1 MKNYCFV
8 SRACLLVSL
17 IVLMGNS
24 CNTTSNRDEAL
35 FQSYLNAELD
45 DNTPG
50 ILVNITS
57 PDKDIQWSGA
67 AGFSDMME
75 KTELRPDQTFRIAS
89 VTKTFVAATV
99 LRLWEDD
106 KIHLDDPISKYISQD
121 HTDLLI
127 EGGYHPDAIT
137 VRHLLMHTGGL
148 SCHTNSSKYT
158 FEFLKNRHVWTRTE
172 QINDMVKDTRPVGEA
187 GAQFTYSDT
196 GYVLLGEIIEN
207 VTGHSMGGA
216 ILEQL
221 HLKKLG
227 INDTYIEEI
236 EGDFS
241 GKRIHQY
248 IDNDDSYQFH
258 PSFDY
263 FGGGGLLST
272 ASDLSR
278 FYLSLFN
285 HQVFHRKE
293 TLDTMLTAFPSR
305 NEHDM
310 DYRMGIWK
318 IDLDGMAAFTHTGF
332 WGTQVVYIP
341 EINTAISANYSQRW
355 TEGSMA
361 PVILKILNS
370 IR

>member
-1 MKNYCFV
+1 MKNCCFV
-8 SRACLLVSL
+8 LRACLLVSL

-24 CNTTSNRDEAL
+24 CNTTSNKDTAI
-35 FQSYLNAELD
+35 FQSYLDSELD
-45 DNTPG
+45 ESIPG

-57 PDKDIQWSGA
+57 LDQNIQWSGA
-67 AGFSDMME
+67 AGFSDMIE

-89 VTKTFVAATV
+89 VTKTFVAATM
-99 LRLWEDD
+99 LRLWEDG
-106 KIHLDDPISKYISQD
+106 KIHLDDPISKHISQD

-158 FEFLKNRHVWTRTE
+158 FEFLKSRHIWTRTE

-187 GAQFTYSDT
+187 GAQFRYSDT

-207 VTGHSMGGA
+207 VTGHSMGEA

-221 HLKKLG
+221 QLKKLG
-227 INDTYIEEI
+227 INDTCIEDV

-248 IDNDDSYQFH
+248 IDNQDTYPFH

-272 ASDLSR
+272 TADLSR

-285 HQVFHRKE
+285 HQVFHHKT
-293 TLDTMLTAFPSR
+293 TLDTMLTAFSSR
-305 NEHDM
+305 NEQDM
-310 DYRMGIWK
+310 DYRMGLWK
-318 IDLDGMAAFTHTGF
+318 IELNGMAAFTHTGF

-341 EINTAISANYSQRW
+341 DINTAISANYSQCW
-355 TEGSMA
+355 TEGGMA
-361 PVILKILNS
+361 PVIPKILNV